1 MSQDTSAIDSLLG
14 LNLDQP
20 AADQPLP
27 KPRKRINNL
36 NESHFLGIKGLSYI
50 KKNQKQIR
58 SKLNHKDDYKNLT
71 NLLNFYQLWGHSIY
85 PKANFKDF
93 LDMTVKVGSKSKLL
107 KRQRQDWLNQEMGV
121 EKYSSLK
128 NEGLQQDIDNPQ
140 DRDNVN
146 NQGSDDEMNDNNNND
161 DDDDDQVVKQ
171 RSKGNR
177 LFVAED
183 ESDDDDDLYAVPK
196 RRVEKLLSQGDN
208 EEIGKDTI
216 AKENTE
222 DKEEED
228 KQNKDP
234 HTQKKGLQDF
244 NDDFEDDD
252 DDDFDQILE
261 KPAPPPPTQHQP
273 EEDPDAVMRELQQP
287 QPQDE
292 YDEDEIEYEIMREA
306 GF

>member
-107 KRQRQDWLNQEMGV
+107 KRQRQDWLNQKMGV
-121 EKYSSLK
+121 EKYSSLE
-128 NEGLQQDIDNPQ
+128 NGGLQQDIDNPQ
-140 DRDNVN
+140 DRDDVN
-146 NQGSDDEMNDNNNND
+146 NQGSDDEMNNNNNND

-208 EEIGKDTI
+208 EVGKDTI
-216 AKENTE
+216 EKENIE

-228 KQNKDP
+228 KENKDP
-234 HTQKKGLQDF
+234 HTQKKVPQDF

-252 DDDFDQILE
+252 DDDFDQILD

-273 EEDPDAVMRELQQP
+273 EEDPDAVMTELQQP

>member
-107 KRQRQDWLNQEMGV
+107 KRQRQDWLDQEMGV
-121 EKYSSLK
+121 QKYSSLE
-128 NEGLQQDIDNPQ
+128 NGGLAQDIDNPQ
-140 DRDNVN
+140 DIDNVN

-196 RRVEKLLSQGDN
+196 RRVEKLLSQDDN
-208 EEIGKDTI
+208 EVGKDNI

-222 DKEEED
+222 DKEEDD
-228 KQNKDP
+228 KENKDP
-234 HTQKKGLQDF
+234 HTQNKGLQDF

-252 DDDFDQILE
+252 DDDFDQILD
-261 KPAPPPPTQHQP
+261 KPVPPPPTQHQP
-273 EEDPDAVMRELQQP
+273 EEDPDAMMRELQQP